1 MIERMQK
8 WWTSWRITGMC
19 YGAVLTVTV
28 VAQDVSSGRFVTFKE
43 ALRERKIELTE
54 DSLVSQ
60 LHNPDF
66 HIRYFAALVLAQD
79 KAKGAI
85 PAITEA
91 LDKESNPEAHVN
103 MALALAQLGSDK
115 GDVSLTE
122 ACTDAHLAPLF
133 RVYAAKYLL
142 DLGKESC
149 LSTLESLLRS
159 GTDPGVRVLALS
171 QLARF
176 QDVGTADSQ
185 AVLESVLGAL
195 SDKESMVR
203 IAASHALV
211 ALKSVSAIPHLKQ
224 AIAAE
229 QDEGTRSALEG
240 DLSQLRENNR
250 SKRPVVHPQ

>member
-1 MIERMQK
+1 MNERIQK
-8 WWTSWRITGMC
+8 RGTTWRITGMC
-19 YGAVLTVTV
+19 YVALLTLTV
-28 VAQDVSSGRFVTFKE
+28 VAQDVSSGRIVTFKE

-54 DSLVSQ
+54 DSLVSALQ
-60 LHNPDF
+60 NPDS

-79 KAKGAI
+79 KAKDAI

-91 LDKESNPEAHVN
+91 LDKESNPETHVN

-122 ACTDAHLAPLF
+122 ACTDAHLAPMF

-142 DLGKESC
+142 DLGKGSC

-159 GTDPGVRVLALS
+159 GADPGVRVLALS

-176 QDVGTADSQ
+176 QDVGAADSQ

-195 SDKESMVR
+195 FDKEAMVR

-211 ALKSVSAIPHLKQ
+211 SLKSVSAIPNLKQ

-229 QDEGTRSALEG
+229 QDEGTRSVLEG
-240 DLSQLRENNR
+240 DLRQLRENNR
-250 SKRPVVHPQ
+250 SKRPVAPPQ